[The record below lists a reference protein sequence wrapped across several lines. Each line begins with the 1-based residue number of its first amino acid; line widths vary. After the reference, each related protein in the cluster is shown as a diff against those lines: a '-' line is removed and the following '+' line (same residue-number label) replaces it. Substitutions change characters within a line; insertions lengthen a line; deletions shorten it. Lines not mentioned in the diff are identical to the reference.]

1 MPEIDAGNTAWVIV
15 ATALVFFMTP
25 GLALFYGGMV
35 RTKSILNMMMLSF
48 GAIGIV
54 SVLWML
60 YGYSAVFGNDLGGGL
75 LGNPTEFFALK
86 GLVGAVDGGLPTL
99 IFVAFQCTFA
109 VITVALISGALADR
123 VKFGAWMVFAAVWAT
138 LVYFPVAHWVF
149 AFDGDESKGG
159 WIANT
164 LGAVDFAG
172 GTAVHINAGAAALAA
187 AIVLGRRIG
196 FGRTPFRPGNLPLVM
211 LGAAILWF
219 GWFGFNAGSALA
231 ADGTAAV
238 AFVNTI
244 AATAVAMLAW
254 LVVER
259 IRDGHSTSL
268 GAASG
273 IVAGLVAIT
282 PACASVD
289 VLGAM
294 LIGLIAGVLC
304 ALAIGLKYKLKYDDS
319 LDVVGVHLVGG
330 LVGTVLIGFL
340 ATDEVIEGTNGLFY
354 GGGWELIGIQIV
366 AAVSV
371 MIFSFV
377 ATAIIVF
384 VIEKTMGFRVSD
396 EDELTGV
403 DITVHAES
411 AYEFNDIPA
420 GGSKSAIFAQGA
432 KSKDAASTSK
442 EEVRA

>member
-1 MPEIDAGNTAWVIV
+1 M
-15 ATALVFFMTP
+15 
-25 GLALFYGGMV
+25 
-35 RTKSILNMMMLSF
+35 
-48 GAIGIV
+48 
-54 SVLWML
+54 
-60 YGYSAVFGNDLGGGL
+60 
-75 LGNPTEFFALK
+75 
-86 GLVGAVDGGLPTL
+86 
-99 IFVAFQCTFA
+99 
-109 VITVALISGALADR
+109 
-123 VKFGAWMVFAAVWAT
+123 
-138 LVYFPVAHWVF
+138 
-149 AFDGDESKGG
+149 
-159 WIANT
+159 
-164 LGAVDFAG
+164 
-172 GTAVHINAGAAALAA
+172 
-187 AIVLGRRIG
+187 
-196 FGRTPFRPGNLPLVM
+196 
-211 LGAAILWF
+211 
-219 GWFGFNAGSALA
+219 
-231 ADGTAAV
+231 
-238 AFVNTI
+238 
-244 AATAVAMLAW
+244 
-254 LVVER
+254 
-259 IRDGHSTSL
+259 

-420 GGSKSAIFAQGA
+420 GGSKSAIFAPGA